1 MSDQPVSK
9 KKKRGAP
16 LGNTN
21 AALHGK
27 SNATLQDLLT
37 KRGAPFGNANA
48 MTHGFYS
55 SRLPSKQVAGLAEIN
70 PDTLQNEIE
79 LMRVFTRIVAEY
91 GAGVSDLDSARAVL
105 LTLSHAAATINR
117 LVRTQAF
124 IPDEKLH
131 PDFELAKAIEHVKQE
146 CPELEE
152 VYEQLLSPQFISAQ
166 ENDL

>member
-21 AALHGK
+21 AMLNGK
-27 SNATLQDLLT
+27 SNVTFQDLLT
-37 KRGAPFGNANA
+37 KRGAPFGNSNA

-55 SRLPSKQVAGLAEIN
+55 SRLPSKHVAGLAEIN
-70 PDTLQNEIE
+70 PDSLQNEIE
-79 LMRVFTRIVAEY
+79 LMRVFTRLVAEY
-91 GAGVSDLDSARAVL
+91 GAGVSDLDSARTVL

-131 PDFELAKAIEHVKQE
+131 PEFVLEDAIEHVKQE
-146 CPELEE
+146 WPEMKE
-152 VYEQLLSPQFISAQ
+152 VYEQFLSPQLLSSL
-166 ENDL
+166 ENDS

>member
-21 AALHGK
+21 AMLHGK
-27 SNATLQDLLT
+27 SNVTFQDLLT
-37 KRGAPFGNANA
+37 KRGAPFGNSNA

-55 SRLPSKQVAGLAEIN
+55 SRLSSKHVAGLADIN
-70 PDTLQNEIE
+70 PDSLQNEIE
-79 LMRVFTRIVAEY
+79 LMRVFTRLVAEY

-131 PDFELAKAIEHVKQE
+131 PDFLLEEAIEHVKQQ
-146 CPELEE
+146 CPELVD
-152 VYEQLLSPQFISAQ
+152 VYEQLLPPQILSNL
-166 ENDL
+166 ENDS